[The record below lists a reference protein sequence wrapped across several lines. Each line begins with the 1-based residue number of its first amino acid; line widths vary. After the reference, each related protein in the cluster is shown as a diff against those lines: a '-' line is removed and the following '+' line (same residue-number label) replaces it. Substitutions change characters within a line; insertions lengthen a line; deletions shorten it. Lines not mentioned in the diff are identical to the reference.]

1 MFVPSVNSEYSG
13 GSRRVEGARRRCKG
27 LDILLCVLVRAS
39 ACETLLE
46 AYNPIVRFFGVYIKD
61 SMRRYRAE

>member
-1 MFVPSVNSEYSG
+1 MFVPFVNSEYSG
-13 GSRRVEGARRRCKG
+13 GSRRVKGARRRYKG
-27 LDILLCVLVRAS
+27 LNILLCVLVRAS

-61 SMRRYRAE
+61 SGRRYNAK